1 MAYNV
6 ETGYI
11 GALKIL
17 RARKVEGGQPSN
29 PRQANL
35 RRSEN
40 ISMYNTYMYTE
51 LDTSKETFMEAIQK
65 GNYVDNQCWL
75 NTLTDYYKDTLMN
88 NKKKEP
94 MSRGMI
100 LKLINKT
107 EQEFT
112 ESGASI
118 DDMIPV
124 FIKYRMRVRIRDQL
138 GKIIYSYSP
147 EMFDRNIRA
156 FYAMVKNNHIYT
168 LNNNIKRLEQKQNT
182 DDAFVVKARPDYHI
196 SDREKPSICKM
207 FSTID
212 DIFEMVKATIANRT
226 DKQEKNFLDLVHREN
241 DVNKLFCDFK
251 NIGYECRIVHKAGTI
266 SESRADFNNVY
277 LNIRSQ
283 CLIDDQINSDIT
295 VDRETVYNN
304 MTEAMLTFK
313 KKLFNP
319 NHKSYYSPTDVQ
331 VFNNYRT
338 IVPQGELLKGLDKLD
353 APKQEIDMN
362 KAFTDAFNTI
372 TRIGVF
378 NQFDNWKAYNSKC
391 KIKDVNIYVV
401 KAELTHRNLFFNND
415 TNIVYGMFLK
425 HFMPLVAS
433 GELSITHYKQPHF
446 IHKVDNKMLLE
457 ELWGKRISENIEEDK
472 AIKKNNSQLD
482 FWLVGKK

>member
-1 MAYNV
+1 MLWVGMLALIRKTIELNKKKVTNKTSAVAYSV

-11 GALKIL
+11 DALKIL

-35 RRSEN
+35 RRPEN
-40 ISMYNTYMYTE
+40 ISMYITYMYTE

-75 NTLTDYYKDTLMN
+75 NTLTDNYKDTLMN

-100 LKLINKT
+100 LKLINKA

-112 ESGASI
+112 EPGAST

-124 FIKYRMRVRIRDQL
+124 FMKYRMRVRIIDQL
-138 GKIIYSYSP
+138 CKIIYTYSP
-147 EMFDRNIRA
+147 EMFDRNIRGL
-156 FYAMVKNNHIYT
+156 YAMVKNNHIYT
-168 LNNNIKRLEQKQNT
+168 LNKNIERLEQRQNT
-182 DDAFVVKARPDYHI
+182 DDAFVVKARPVYHV

-212 DIFEMVKATIANRT
+212 VTFEMVKATIANRT

-241 DVNKLFCDFK
+241 DLNSLFCDL
-251 NIGYECRIVHKAGTI
+251 NHIGYECRIVHKAGTI
-266 SESRADFNNVY
+266 SELRVGFNNVY

-295 VDRETVYNN
+295 VDIETVYNN
-304 MTEAMLTFK
+304 MTEAMFTFK
-313 KKLFNP
+313 KIFNP
-319 NHKSYYSPTDVQ
+319 NHKSYYSPTDIQ
-331 VFNNYRT
+331 VLNNYRT
-338 IVPQGELLKGLDKLD
+338 IVPQGELFKGLDKLD
-353 APKQEIDMN
+353 VPQQEIDMN
-362 KAFTDAFNTI
+362 KALTDAFNTI

-378 NQFDNWKAYNSKC
+378 NQFEDWKA
-391 KIKDVNIYVV
+391 
-401 KAELTHRNLFFNND
+401 
-415 TNIVYGMFLK
+415 
-425 HFMPLVAS
+425 
-433 GELSITHYKQPHF
+433 
-446 IHKVDNKMLLE
+446 
-457 ELWGKRISENIEEDK
+457 
-472 AIKKNNSQLD
+472 
-482 FWLVGKK
+482 

>member
-6 ETGYI
+6 DAGYI
-11 GALKIL
+11 DALKIL
-17 RARKVEGGQPSN
+17 RARKVDGGQPSN

-40 ISMYNTYMYTE
+40 ISMCNTYMYTE

-124 FIKYRMRVRIRDQL
+124 FIKYRMRVRIIDQL

-241 DVNKLFCDFK
+241 DLNKLFCDFK
-251 NIGYECRIVHKAGTI
+251 NIGYECKIVHKAGTI
-266 SESRADFNNVY
+266 SELRAGFNNVY

-304 MTEAMLTFK
+304 MTEAMFTFK

-319 NHKSYYSPTDVQ
+319 NHKSYYSPTDIQ

-338 IVPQGELLKGLDKLD
+338 IVPQGELFKGLDKLD
-353 APKQEIDMN
+353 VPKQEIDMN
-362 KAFTDAFNTI
+362 KAFTDAFNMSRDGKVTSRG
-372 TRIGVF
+372 TLCTEPSSC
-378 NQFDNWKAYNSKC
+378 N
-391 KIKDVNIYVV
+391 
-401 KAELTHRNLFFNND
+401 
-415 TNIVYGMFLK
+415 TNHVERCIRT
-425 HFMPLVAS
+425 MPL
-433 GELSITHYKQPHF
+433 
-446 IHKVDNKMLLE
+446 
-457 ELWGKRISENIEEDK
+457 
-472 AIKKNNSQLD
+472 
-482 FWLVGKK
+482 